1 MIRVTTFL
9 HKDRKE
15 EADPSS
21 DIPDSWRV
29 HSCTIDFGPDAEPL
43 TISCDWVYASPIA
56 AQHDMQ
62 QRAWEHIR
70 QRGYAGS
77 GKDIIWRVHTIE

>member
-43 TISCDWVYASPIA
+43 TISCDWVYPSPVIA
-56 AQHDMQ
+56 QRDMQ
-62 QRAWEHIR
+62 QRVMEHLHLL
-70 QRGYAGS
+70 GHTAPE
-77 GKDIIWRVHTIE
+77 DEIIW